1 MLFCLFN
8 VLVIVYDNL
17 VNLKQLIRYKKLL
30 PK

>member
-17 VNLKQLIRYKKLL
+17 INLKQLIRYKKLL